1 MSKRII
7 IRKSQPL
14 AIMLGIAIDS
24 EEIAIGL
31 LFWVIEFK
39 FKAIELKK

>member
-1 MSKRII
+1 MKII
-7 IRKSQPL
+7 IRKSQPI
-14 AIMLGIAIDS
+14 AIMLGIVIDL

-39 FKAIELKK
+39 FNKYKK